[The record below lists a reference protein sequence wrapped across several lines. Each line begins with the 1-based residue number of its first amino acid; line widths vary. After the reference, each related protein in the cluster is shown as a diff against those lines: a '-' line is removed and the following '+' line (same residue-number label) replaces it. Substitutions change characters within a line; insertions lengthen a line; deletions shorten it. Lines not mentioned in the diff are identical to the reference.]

1 MKRLIKAVMLSL
13 VIIVAVIFGGFS
25 AYAEEYAGESTAE
38 VSENIDSALEEYGI
52 EYSCN
57 DMESLTLPGFFSS
70 VRKAIEDR
78 IRAPLKL
85 FGAIFAVVIF
95 SSLTKVTGESLLRSN
110 SGANLCSYITIITAV
125 TAITPRVFE
134 VYGNSMTA
142 VEQTGGFMAI
152 FIPLFAGIS
161 IMSGGVFSAGAY
173 NAITLFSAE
182 LLIELSRE
190 FLMPLL
196 LINSALSVVGSIYSD
211 YSLDSLSALIKKVV
225 TWLLT
230 VAVTLFTGFITLKTK
245 LGASTDSFTTKT
257 AKFVISGFVPVVGS
271 AVSDAY
277 TTVKGSFGVMKSTAG
292 TAGIVAILLL
302 LIPPVI
308 EVFAYRTV
316 MWAGSTIAEMF
327 SVKPVEKLLK
337 GIDSGLAIIMSVLI
351 CFGVLFTVSTA
362 VLMSSFT

>member
-1 MKRLIKAVMLSL
+1 MKRIVKAVLS
-13 VIIVAVIFGGFS
+13 VISIMIITLCAGISASAV
-25 AYAEEYAGESTAE
+25 EYNDSTAE
-38 VSENIDSALEEYGI
+38 VAESMDSLLDEYEI
-52 EYSCN
+52 EYTCN
-57 DMESLTLPGFFSS
+57 DMETLTLSEFLSS
-70 VRKAIEDR
+70 VKEVISDR
-78 IRAPLKL
+78 FRAPIKL
-85 FGAIFAVVIF
+85 LSTILAVVIF
-95 SSLTKVTGESLLRSN
+95 SSLTKVAGESLLRRD

-125 TAITPRVFE
+125 TAIAPSVFE
-134 VYGNSMTA
+134 VYSNSMTA
-142 VEQTGGFMAI
+142 VERSGGFMVV

-182 LLIELSRE
+182 LLIQLSRE

-196 LINSALSVVGSIYSD
+196 LINSALSVMGSIYSD
-211 YSLDSLSALIKKVV
+211 YSLDSLSALIKKIV
-225 TWLLT
+225 TWSMT
-230 VAVTLFTGFITLKTK
+230 VAVTLFTGFISLKTK

-277 TTVKGSFGVMKSTAG
+277 TTVKGSFGVMKCTAG
-292 TAGIVAILLL
+292 TAGIIAVLLL

-316 MWAGSTIAEMF
+316 MWAGSTVAEMF
-327 SVKPVEKLLK
+327 SVKPIEKLLK

>member
-1 MKRLIKAVMLSL
+1 MKNVIKAVSAVL
-13 VIIVAVIFGGFS
+13 VIMIIMICGGVTASAV
-25 AYAEEYAGESTAE
+25 EYNESTAE
-38 VSENIDSALEEYGI
+38 VAESIDSVLGEYEIG
-52 EYSCN
+52 YSYN
-57 DMESLTLPGFFSS
+57 DMESISLSDFLLSIGDS
-70 VRKAIEDR
+70 
-78 IRAPLKL
+78 IRERLKAPLKL
-85 FGAIFAVVIF
+85 LGTILALVIF

-110 SGANLCSYITIITAV
+110 SGVNLCSYITIITAV
-125 TAITPRVFE
+125 TAITPSIFE
-134 VYGNSMTA
+134 LYSNSVGT
-142 VEQTGGFMAI
+142 VERSGGFMMI

-196 LINSALSVVGSIYSD
+196 LINSALSVIGSIYSD

-225 TWLLT
+225 TWTMT

-245 LGASTDSFTTKT
+245 LGASTDSFATKT

-277 TTVKGSFGVMKSTAG
+277 TTVKGSFGVMKCTAG
-292 TAGIVAILLL
+292 TAGIIAVLLL

-316 MWAGSTIAEMF
+316 MWAGSTLAEMF
-327 SVKPVEKLLK
+327 SVKPIEKLLK
-337 GIDSGLAIIMSVLI
+337 GIDGGLAIIMSVLI